1 MNEQVTTQGGKFECL
16 ECRNEVTLDPGK
28 KVGDV
33 IECPFCGIE
42 YEVVTKDEQEATLQ
56 IIEEEK

>member
-1 MNEQVTTQGGKFECL
+1 MKEQVTAVNGKFECL
-16 ECRNEVTLDPGK
+16 ECRNEVEVDSSK

-42 YEVVTKDEQEATLQ
+42 YEISAITDGVATLQ